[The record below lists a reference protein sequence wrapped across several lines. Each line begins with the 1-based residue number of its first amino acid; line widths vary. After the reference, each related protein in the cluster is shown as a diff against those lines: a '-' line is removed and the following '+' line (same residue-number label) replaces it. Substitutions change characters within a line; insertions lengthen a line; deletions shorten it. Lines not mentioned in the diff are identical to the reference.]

1 MISREHVLTSTIA
14 HVNANRIPLDG
25 SSDKVTMSDGTQN
38 PYDCMQ
44 DLAATLRSGAC
55 PKLESLYI
63 NENKVG
69 NRGLQI
75 LCVSLRAGACSNLGR
90 LNVRRCGV
98 GAAGIKALA
107 QALAARACPLLHCLV
122 ICLNEVCLAKRSS
135 QLCLPP
141 ASFQVLDGG
150 LCALARALND
160 GACPNLKALHVR
172 AIGATQVG
180 VLALAQAISGS
191 EDFKNLQILH
201 VSWDEA
207 GTSVYLLVNCMP
219 VKRTC
224 SGLAGLQGL
233 LSVINASSCPSLYKL
248 NFRGASTS

>member
-1 MISREHVLTSTIA
+1 MLGQTI
-14 HVNANRIPLDG
+14 I
-25 SSDKVTMSDGTQN
+25 T
-38 PYDCMQ
+38 
-44 DLAATLRSGAC
+44 
-55 PKLESLYI
+55 E
-63 NENKVG
+63 
-69 NRGLQI
+69 
-75 LCVSLRAGACSNLGR
+75 
-90 LNVRRCGV
+90 
-98 GAAGIKALA
+98 
-107 QALAARACPLLHCLV
+107 
-122 ICLNEVCLAKRSS
+122 
-135 QLCLPP
+135 LCLPP

-180 VLALAQAISGS
+180 VLSLAQAISGS

-224 SGLAGLQGL
+224 SGLAHCASWADAPRRACELLDAAESGAQSKGGIICPGPGSIRHALQL
-233 LSVINASSCPSLYKL
+233 ACLSPCIFVSLY
-248 NFRGASTS
+248 FRNLHFSR